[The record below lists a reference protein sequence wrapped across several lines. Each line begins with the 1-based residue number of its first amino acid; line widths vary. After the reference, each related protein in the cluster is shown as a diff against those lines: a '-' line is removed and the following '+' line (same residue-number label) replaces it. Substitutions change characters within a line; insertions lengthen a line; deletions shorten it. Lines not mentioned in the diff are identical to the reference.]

1 MSTDPDYPTVPAT
14 KLDEWTLVSEAVE
27 TVFQLPAARVV
38 GATRQ
43 YEDEQLREAVR
54 AATDGDIDHRWRFF
68 AATRLGFD
76 PMLPPGTMPS
86 MILPT
91 MRSEAKKKFKQRL
104 GSRGVRDIERGRRE
118 RVRVRSGK
126 RARLTRFDGVD
137 PLETVDAEGVVPDDG
152 VPVTG
157 WVGVWNDVTDF
168 LGVTGGYPARPL
180 AESLGLDSDDAGINR
195 TASQSEGEFLELL
208 RDVR

>member
-1 MSTDPDYPTVPAT
+1 MASTPDYPSVPT
-14 KLDEWTLVSEAVE
+14 EKLDGWELVEESVD

-43 YEDEQLREAVR
+43 YEDEQLRTAVR
-54 AATDGDIDHRWRFF
+54 SATGGEIDHRWRFF

-91 MRSEAKKKFKQRL
+91 MRSEAKKTFKQRL
-104 GSRGVRDIERGRRE
+104 QNRGVEDIERGRRE

-126 RARLTRFDGVD
+126 RARLTQYDGID
-137 PLETVDAEGVVPDDG
+137 PVAGG

-157 WVGVWNDVTDF
+157 WVGVWNDGTDF
-168 LGVTGGYPARPL
+168 FVVTGGYPARPL
-180 AESLGLDSDDAGINR
+180 ADVFGIEDAVDGTAR
-195 TASQSEGEFLELL
+195 TASEAQGELLDLL